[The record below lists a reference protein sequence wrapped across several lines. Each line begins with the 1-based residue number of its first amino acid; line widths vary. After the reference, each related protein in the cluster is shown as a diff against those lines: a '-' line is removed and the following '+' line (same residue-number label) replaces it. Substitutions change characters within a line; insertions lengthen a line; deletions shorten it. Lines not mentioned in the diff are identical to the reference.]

1 MMDIMF
7 LMNFIIIFTLFLA
20 SGVLIIIFYQIIK
33 IDFKK
38 LREITKESN
47 SKEVLK
53 KESLNEK
60 LENEKLEENQKSDN
74 KSMKINYNQVDS
86 INQVVE
92 KQTTPELSKVE
103 DVETLLK
110 GASKNQEEV
119 NKKEELTS
127 LTKDV
132 MEIKNN
138 NVEIK
143 VDQSDKK
150 QLSKS
155 IEIEKGESEQLSEVE
170 SLLKV
175 EEIKPSDL
183 NKQFMELSEYVKK
196 LRDSLKALRKNE
208 EI

>member
-1 MMDIMF
+1 MMDIIF

-38 LREITKESN
+38 LREITKESH

-170 SLLKV
+170 SLLKA

-196 LRDSLKALRKNE
+196 LRDSLKALRKDE

>member
-1 MMDIMF
+1 MDIIF

-38 LREITKESN
+38 LREITKESH

-170 SLLKV
+170 SLLKA

-196 LRDSLKALRKNE
+196 LRDSLKALRKDE

>member
-1 MMDIMF
+1 MDIMF

-110 GASKNQEEV
+110 GASKNQEV

>member
-110 GASKNQEEV
+110 GASKNQEV

>member
-1 MMDIMF
+1 MDIMF

-92 KQTTPELSKVE
+92 KQTTPELSK
-103 DVETLLK
+103 
-110 GASKNQEEV
+110 
-119 NKKEELTS
+119 
-127 LTKDV
+127 
-132 MEIKNN
+132 
-138 NVEIK
+138 
-143 VDQSDKK
+143 
-150 QLSKS
+150 
-155 IEIEKGESEQLSEVE
+155 
-170 SLLKV
+170 
-175 EEIKPSDL
+175 
-183 NKQFMELSEYVKK
+183 
-196 LRDSLKALRKNE
+196 
-208 EI
+208 

>member
-1 MMDIMF
+1 
-7 LMNFIIIFTLFLA
+7 
-20 SGVLIIIFYQIIK
+20 
-33 IDFKK
+33 

>member
-1 MMDIMF
+1 MDIMF

>member
-1 MMDIMF
+1 MDIIF

-38 LREITKESN
+38 LREITKESH

-170 SLLKV
+170 SLLKA